1 MIPIA
6 RRIASL
12 EGSKTIALFT
22 EVRRLQAT
30 GHDVVN
36 LGVGEPEYDTPPAVI
51 KGTNA
56 ALAAGETRYG
66 EVAGLS
72 ALRQKLAEGLEGTG
86 PDQVLVGNGSKQILY
101 SAFQALCNP
110 GDEVLIPVPYYVSFA
125 AQVHLSGATPIFV
138 PTQNRDHQLDMDALA
153 AAVTDRTRAIVINSP
168 NNPTGAVYPAADL
181 ERLAELV
188 IERDLVLISDEAYG
202 PFVYDGLMVTSPH
215 AIEALRPRLLVIRS
229 FSKHYAMTGFR
240 VGYGVGPPSLIA
252 AMARLQSHLC
262 GNVCTFAQHGALVA
276 LEVPDTVCGEWRR
289 ELMAKRDWA
298 HARLEKYLPCI
309 KPQGAF
315 YLYPDIRSRLTGS
328 QTDADFA
335 AGILAGAGVAVV
347 PGSAF
352 GDSGHVRICY
362 AVSQVQLEAGITRL
376 EKYL

>member
-6 RRIASL
+6 KRIATL
-12 EGSKTIALFT
+12 EGSKTIALFA

-30 GHDVVN
+30 GHDVIN
-36 LGVGEPEYDTPPAVI
+36 FGVGEPEYNTPPVVI

-56 ALAAGETRYG
+56 ALAAGETRYS
-66 EVAGLS
+66 EVAGLN
-72 ALRQKLAEGLEGTG
+72 ALRQKLAEGFEGAG
-86 PDQVLVGNGSKQILY
+86 ADQVMMGNGSKQILY

-138 PTQNRDHQLDMDALA
+138 PTQSDHQLDIGALA

-202 PFVYDGLMVTSPH
+202 PFVYDGLTVTSPY

-229 FSKHYAMTGFR
+229 FSKHHAMTGFR
-240 VGYGVGPPSLIA
+240 VGYGMGPTCLIA
-252 AMARLQSHLC
+252 AMIRLQSHLC
-262 GNVCTFAQHGALVA
+262 GNVCTFAQHGALAA

-298 HARLEKYLPCI
+298 HARIEKYLPCI

-315 YLYPDIRSRLTGS
+315 YLYPDIRSRLIGS

-335 AGILAGAGVAVV
+335 AGILAGAGVALV

-352 GDSGHVRICY
+352 GDSGHVRLCY
-362 AVSQVQLEAGITRL
+362 AVPQEQLEEGISRL
-376 EKYL
+376 EKHL